1 MNLMDTFRR
10 SCIRIIDEAESKD
23 SLLRVIADMA
33 SETGLAASY
42 SAQEIFSALKAR
54 EEISSTGFENGIAI
68 PHCALEKAEE
78 FIAGVLLVRPGV
90 DFASADGKPSQIF
103 VFLIGPQSDRNRHIQ
118 LLSAVSRML
127 SEDSTTAKFRKA
139 KSEEELWLLLTRYIG
154 ELDGVTAPAE
164 QKPKNLFTIIIQRE
178 EYFEEILNIFSAAVH
193 GSITII
199 ESTNAGH
206 YLHRLPLFASYWSQT
221 GSKFNRVIIA
231 VVDRDV
237 SNDVIRRIN
246 TRIDGV
252 HDRKGVLVTVHEL
265 SYTDGM
271 IDF

>member
-10 SCIRIIDEAESKD
+10 SCIRIIDEAESKE
-23 SLLRVIADMA
+23 SVLRTIAAMA
-33 SETGLAASY
+33 SETGLVPSY
-42 SAQEIFSALKAR
+42 SAEDIFSALKAR
-54 EEISSTGFENGIAI
+54 EEISSTGFENRIAI

-78 FIAGVLLVRPGV
+78 FIAGVLLVRRGV
-90 DFASADGKPSQIF
+90 DFESADGKATEVF
-103 VFLIGPQSDRNRHIQ
+103 VFLIGPQADRNRHIQ

-127 SEDSTTAKFRKA
+127 SEDGTRAKFRKA
-139 KSEEELWLLLTRYIG
+139 NTEEELWLLLTRYIG
-154 ELDGVTAPAE
+154 ELDGVAAPEA

-178 EYFEEILNIFSAAVH
+178 EYFEVILNIFSAAVH

-206 YLHRLPLFASYWSQT
+206 YLHRIPLFASYWSQT
-221 GSKFNRVIIA
+221 DTRFNRVIIA

-246 TRIDGV
+246 TLIGDF
-252 HDRKGVLVTVHEL
+252 HDRKGVLVTVQEL
-265 SYTDGM
+265 TYTDGM